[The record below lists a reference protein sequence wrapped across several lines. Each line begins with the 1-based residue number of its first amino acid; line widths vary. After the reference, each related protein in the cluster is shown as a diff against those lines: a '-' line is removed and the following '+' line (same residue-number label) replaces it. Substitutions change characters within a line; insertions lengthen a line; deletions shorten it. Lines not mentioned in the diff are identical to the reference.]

1 MAEPTITVR
10 TGHPD
15 FLDLAW
21 EQSVVDW
28 DSPRLLTLPKGIS
41 RHEVRFVAYD
51 QGLYAIKE
59 LPHKAARNDY
69 QVLRELER
77 LEAPSVTAVGLVE
90 DRWDDPGAERSAAL
104 ITRYVDFSFSYRE
117 LLEGAGFGERRR
129 QMLAAFAGLLVEL
142 HLAGCFWGDCSLSNV
157 LFKYDAMAIEAL
169 MVDAETAEL
178 HPELSDGQRLYD
190 IDIMTINVAGGM
202 ADIAASRGVGIDDA
216 DTDLGE
222 EMASWYEWLWDETTS
237 ETVIGTDERY
247 RITERVRRLN
257 DLGFTVD
264 EVDLTTT
271 DGGTRLRVRPS
282 VGPRNHN
289 TRRLREITGI
299 EASEWQARHLLS
311 DIYHFAAG
319 QRIEKSGDM
328 ALAAIR
334 WRTERWEPAVRQIH
348 AQASDDNVLQKYCDF
363 LNFRYEASF
372 AAGTDLGQEAALRSW
387 FDTGCPGFRPEP
399 EASPTGTGQPHRG
412 WVPPSE
418 SDIETTYPTDGS
430 ARPSNSSR

>member
-1 MAEPTITVR
+1 M
-10 TGHPD
+10 
-15 FLDLAW
+15 DLPW

-28 DSPRLLTLPKGIS
+28 RSSRLVTLPKGIS
-41 RHEVRFVAYD
+41 RHEVRFVAYE
-51 QGLYAIKE
+51 QGLYAVKE
-59 LPHKAARNDY
+59 LPLKAARNDY

-77 LEAPSVTAVGLVE
+77 MEAPSVTAVGLVE

-117 LLEGAGFGERRR
+117 LLEGAGFGQRRR

-178 HPELSDGQRLYD
+178 HPELSDGQRLHD

-202 ADIAASRGVGIDDA
+202 ADIAASRGVSLDDA

-222 EMASWYEWLWDETTS
+222 EMASWYEWLWDETTR
-237 ETVIGTDERY
+237 ETVIGSDERF

-264 EVDLTTT
+264 EVDLTST

-289 TRRLREITGI
+289 SRRLREITGI

-311 DIYHFAAG
+311 DIYHFSAG
-319 QRIEKSGDM
+319 QRVDNSGDM

-334 WRTERWEPAVRQIH
+334 WRTERWDPAVRRIR
-348 AQASDDNVLQKYCDF
+348 AEAGDDNVLQGYCDF
-363 LNFRYEASF
+363 LNYRYEASSR
-372 AAGTDLGQEAALRSW
+372 AGADLGQRVAFDGWLAAGR
-387 FDTGCPGFRPEP
+387 PGFRPEP
-399 EASPTGTGQPHRG
+399 EVSPTDTG
-412 WVPPSE
+412 
-418 SDIETTYPTDGS
+418 I
-430 ARPSNSSR
+430 

>member
-1 MAEPTITVR
+1 M
-10 TGHPD
+10 
-15 FLDLAW
+15 DLAW

-28 DSPRLLTLPKGIS
+28 DSPRLVTLPKGIS

-51 QGLYAIKE
+51 EGLYAIKE
-59 LPHKAARNDY
+59 LPLKAARNDY
-69 QVLRELER
+69 QVLRALER
-77 LEAPSVTAVGLVE
+77 MEAPSVTAVGLVE

-202 ADIAASRGVGIDDA
+202 ADIAASRGVGLDDA
-216 DTDLGE
+216 DTELGE

-237 ETVIGTDERY
+237 ETVIGTGERF
-247 RITERVRRLN
+247 RITERIRHLN
-257 DLGFTVD
+257 ELGFTVD
-264 EVDLTTT
+264 EVDLTST
-271 DGGTRLRVRPS
+271 DGGTRLRMRPS

-319 QRIEKSGDM
+319 QRAVGRSGEKSGDLV
-328 ALAAIR
+328 LAAIR
-334 WRTERWEPAVRQIH
+334 WRAERWEPAISRI
-348 AQASDDNVLQKYCDF
+348 QAEAGDDNVLQGYCDF
-363 LNFRYEASF
+363 LNYRYEASF
-372 AAGTDLGQEAALRSW
+372 AAGADLGQEAA
-387 FDTGCPGFRPEP
+387 FDGWLAAGRPGFRPEP
-399 EASPTGTGQPHRG
+399 EASPTQ
-412 WVPPSE
+412 
-418 SDIETTYPTDGS
+418 
-430 ARPSNSSR
+430 

>member
-1 MAEPTITVR
+1 MTEPRITVR
-10 TGHPD
+10 PGHPD

-28 DSPRLLTLPKGIS
+28 DSPRLITLPKGIS

-59 LPHKAARNDY
+59 LPHEAARNDY
-69 QVLRELER
+69 QVLRALER

-90 DRWDDPGAERSAAL
+90 DRFHDPGAERSAAL

-178 HPELSDGQRLYD
+178 HAELSDGQRLHD
-190 IDIMTINVAGGM
+190 IEIMTINVAGGM
-202 ADIAASRGVGIDDA
+202 ADIAASRGVGLDDA
-216 DTDLGE
+216 DTGLGQ
-222 EMASWYEWLWDETTS
+222 EMAGWYEWLWDETTS

-264 EVDLTTT
+264 EVDLVST
-271 DGGTRLRVRPS
+271 DGGAKFRMRPS

-311 DIYHFAAG
+311 DIYHFSAGQRAAG
-319 QRIEKSGDM
+319 QHIEKSGDM

-334 WRTERWEPAVRQIH
+334 WRTERWEPAVRRIRTQTG
-348 AQASDDNVLQKYCDF
+348 DDNVLQGYCDF
-363 LNFRYEASF
+363 LNYRYEASSR
-372 AAGTDLGQEAALRSW
+372 AGADLGQEVAFDGWFAAGR
-387 FDTGCPGFRPEP
+387 PGFRPEP
-399 EASPTGTGQPHRG
+399 EASPTT
-412 WVPPSE
+412 
-418 SDIETTYPTDGS
+418 SDT
-430 ARPSNSSR
+430 

>member
-1 MAEPTITVR
+1 MTEPRITVR
-10 TGHPD
+10 PGHPD

-21 EQSVVDW
+21 DQSVVDW
-28 DSPRLLTLPKGIS
+28 DSPRLVTLPKGIS

-51 QGLYAIKE
+51 GGLYAIKE
-59 LPHKAARNDY
+59 LPHQAACNDY
-69 QVLRELER
+69 HVLRALER

-90 DRWDDPGAERSAAL
+90 DRFHDPGAERAAAL

-178 HPELSDGQRLYD
+178 HPELSDGQRLHD
-190 IDIMTINVAGGM
+190 IEIMTVNVAGGM
-202 ADIAASRGVGIDDA
+202 ADIAASRGVGLDDA

-222 EMASWYEWLWDETTS
+222 EMASWYEWLWDETTR

-264 EVDLTTT
+264 EVDLTST
-271 DGGTRLRVRPS
+271 DGGAKFRMRPS

-319 QRIEKSGDM
+319 RRVDRSGDM

-334 WRTERWEPAVRQIH
+334 WRTERWEPAVRRIR
-348 AQASDDNVLQKYCDF
+348 AQAGDDNVLQGYCDF
-363 LNFRYEASF
+363 LNYRYEASSN
-372 AAGTDLGQEAALRSW
+372 AGADLGQEVAFDGW
-387 FDTGCPGFRPEP
+387 FEAGRPGFRPEP
-399 EASPTGTGQPHRG
+399 EASPTT
-412 WVPPSE
+412 
-418 SDIETTYPTDGS
+418 SDI
-430 ARPSNSSR
+430 

>member
-1 MAEPTITVR
+1 MTEPRITVR
-10 TGHPD
+10 PGHPD

-28 DSPRLLTLPKGIS
+28 RSSRLVTLPKGIS

-51 QGLYAIKE
+51 QGLYAVKE
-59 LPHKAARNDY
+59 LPLKAARNDY

-77 LEAPSVTAVGLVE
+77 MEAPSVTAVGLVE
-90 DRWDDPGAERSAAL
+90 DRSDDPGAERSAAL

-117 LLEGAGFGERRR
+117 LLEGAGFGQRRR

-178 HPELSDGQRLYD
+178 HPELSDGQRLHD

-202 ADIAASRGVGIDDA
+202 ADIAASRGVSLDDA

-222 EMASWYEWLWDETTS
+222 EMASWYEWLWDETTR
-237 ETVIGTDERY
+237 ETVIGSDERY

-264 EVDLTTT
+264 EVDLTST

-289 TRRLREITGI
+289 SRRLREITGI

-311 DIYHFAAG
+311 DIYHFSAG
-319 QRIEKSGDM
+319 QRVDNSGDM

-334 WRTERWEPAVRQIH
+334 WRTERWEPAVRRIR
-348 AQASDDNVLQKYCDF
+348 AEAGDDNVLQGYCDF
-363 LNFRYEASF
+363 LNYRYEASSR
-372 AAGTDLGQEAALRSW
+372 AGADLGQRVAFDGWLAAGR
-387 FDTGCPGFRPEP
+387 PGFRPEP
-399 EASPTGTGQPHRG
+399 EVSPTDTG
-412 WVPPSE
+412 
-418 SDIETTYPTDGS
+418 I
-430 ARPSNSSR
+430 

>member
-1 MAEPTITVR
+1 MDQPEPTITVR
-10 TGHPD
+10 PGHPD

-28 DSPRLLTLPKGIS
+28 DSPRLVTLPKGIS

-51 QGLYAIKE
+51 EGLYAIKE

-69 QVLRELER
+69 RVLRALEW
-77 LEAPSVTAVGLVE
+77 LEGPSVSAVGLVE

-117 LLEGAGFGERRR
+117 LLEGTGFGERRR

-178 HPELSDGQRLYD
+178 HPELSDGQRLHD

-222 EMASWYEWLWDETTS
+222 EMARWYAWLWDETTS
-237 ETVIGTDERY
+237 ETVIGTVERY
-247 RITERVRRLN
+247 RITQRIRHLN
-257 DLGFTVD
+257 ELGFTVD
-264 EVDLTTT
+264 EVDLTST
-271 DGGTRLRVRPS
+271 DGGTRLRMRPS

-311 DIYHFAAG
+311 DIYHFSAD
-319 QRIEKSGDM
+319 RSNEKSGDLV
-328 ALAAIR
+328 LAAIR
-334 WRTERWEPAVRQIH
+334 WRAERWEPAIRRIQ
-348 AQASDDNVLQKYCDF
+348 AQAGDDNVLQGYCDF
-363 LNFRYEASF
+363 LNYRYEASSS
-372 AAGTDLGQEAALRSW
+372 AGADLGQEAA
-387 FDTGCPGFRPEP
+387 FDGWLAAGRPGFRPEP
-399 EASPTGTGQPHRG
+399 EASPTRT
-412 WVPPSE
+412 
-418 SDIETTYPTDGS
+418 DI
-430 ARPSNSSR
+430 

>member
-1 MAEPTITVR
+1 LTEPRITVR
-10 TGHPD
+10 PGHPD

-28 DSPRLLTLPKGIS
+28 RSSRLVTLPKGIS

-51 QGLYAIKE
+51 QGLYAVKE
-59 LPHKAARNDY
+59 LPLKAARNDY

-77 LEAPSVTAVGLVE
+77 MEAPSVTAVGLVE
-90 DRWDDPGAERSAAL
+90 DRSDDPGAERSAAL

-117 LLEGAGFGERRR
+117 LLEGAGFGQRRR

-178 HPELSDGQRLYD
+178 HPELSDGQRLHD

-202 ADIAASRGVGIDDA
+202 ADIAASRGVSLDDA

-222 EMASWYEWLWDETTS
+222 EMASWYEWLWDETTR
-237 ETVIGTDERY
+237 ETVIGSDERY

-264 EVDLTTT
+264 EVDLTST

-289 TRRLREITGI
+289 SRRLREITGI

-311 DIYHFAAG
+311 DIYHFSAG
-319 QRIEKSGDM
+319 QRVDNSGDM

-334 WRTERWEPAVRQIH
+334 WRTERWEPAVRRIR
-348 AQASDDNVLQKYCDF
+348 AEAGDDNVLQGYCDF
-363 LNFRYEASF
+363 LNYRYEASSR
-372 AAGTDLGQEAALRSW
+372 AGADLGQRVAFDGWLAAGR
-387 FDTGCPGFRPEP
+387 PGFRPEP
-399 EASPTGTGQPHRG
+399 EVSPTDTG
-412 WVPPSE
+412 
-418 SDIETTYPTDGS
+418 I
-430 ARPSNSSR
+430 

>member
-1 MAEPTITVR
+1 MTEPRITVR
-10 TGHPD
+10 PGHPD

-28 DSPRLLTLPKGIS
+28 DSPRLVTLPKGIS

-178 HPELSDGQRLYD
+178 HPELSDGQRLHD

-202 ADIAASRGVGIDDA
+202 ADIAASRGIGIDDA

-222 EMASWYEWLWDETTS
+222 EMASWYEWLWNETTS
-237 ETVIGTDERY
+237 ETVIGSDERF
-247 RITERVRRLN
+247 RITERVRHLN

-264 EVDLTTT
+264 EVDLTST
-271 DGGTRLRVRPS
+271 DGGTRLRMRPS

-311 DIYHFAAG
+311 DIYHFSAG

-334 WRTERWEPAVRQIH
+334 WRTERWEPAARQIW
-348 AQASDDNVLQKYCDF
+348 AQAGDDNVLQGYCDF
-363 LNFRYEASF
+363 LNYRYEASSR
-372 AAGTDLGQEAALRSW
+372 AGADLGQEVA
-387 FDTGCPGFRPEP
+387 FDGWLATGRPGFRPEP
-399 EASPTGTGQPHRG
+399 EVSP
-412 WVPPSE
+412 
-418 SDIETTYPTDGS
+418 SDT
-430 ARPSNSSR
+430 

>member
-1 MAEPTITVR
+1 M
-10 TGHPD
+10 
-15 FLDLAW
+15 DLAW

-28 DSPRLLTLPKGIS
+28 DSPRLVTLPKGIS
-41 RHEVRFVAYD
+41 RHEVGFVAYD
-51 QGLYAIKE
+51 EGLYAIKE
-59 LPHKAARNDY
+59 LPLKAARNDY
-69 QVLRELER
+69 QVLRALER
-77 LEAPSVTAVGLVE
+77 MEAPSVTAVGLVE

-202 ADIAASRGVGIDDA
+202 ADIAASRGVGLDDA
-216 DTDLGE
+216 DTELGE

-237 ETVIGTDERY
+237 ETVIGTGERF
-247 RITERVRRLN
+247 RITERIRHLN
-257 DLGFTVD
+257 ELGFTVD
-264 EVDLTTT
+264 EVDLTST
-271 DGGTRLRVRPS
+271 DGGTRLRMRPS

-319 QRIEKSGDM
+319 QRAVGRSGEKSGDLV
-328 ALAAIR
+328 LAAIR
-334 WRTERWEPAVRQIH
+334 WRAERWEPAISRI
-348 AQASDDNVLQKYCDF
+348 QAEAGDDNVLQGYCDF
-363 LNFRYEASF
+363 LNYRYEASF
-372 AAGTDLGQEAALRSW
+372 AAGADLGQEAA
-387 FDTGCPGFRPEP
+387 FDGWLAAGRPGFRPEP
-399 EASPTGTGQPHRG
+399 EASPTQ
-412 WVPPSE
+412 
-418 SDIETTYPTDGS
+418 
-430 ARPSNSSR
+430 

>member
-1 MAEPTITVR
+1 MDQPEPTITVR
-10 TGHPD
+10 PGHPD

-28 DSPRLLTLPKGIS
+28 DSPRLVTLPKGIS

-59 LPHKAARNDY
+59 LPHRAARNDY
-69 QVLRELER
+69 RVLRALEW
-77 LEAPSVTAVGLVE
+77 LEGPSVSAVGLVE

-117 LLEGAGFGERRR
+117 LLEGTGFGERRR

-178 HPELSDGQRLYD
+178 HPELSDGQRLHD

-222 EMASWYEWLWDETTS
+222 EMARWYAWLWDETTS
-237 ETVIGTDERY
+237 ETVIGTVERY
-247 RITERVRRLN
+247 RITQRIRHLN
-257 DLGFTVD
+257 ELGFTVD
-264 EVDLTTT
+264 EVDLTST
-271 DGGTRLRVRPS
+271 DGGTRLRMRPS

-311 DIYHFAAG
+311 DIYHFSAD
-319 QRIEKSGDM
+319 RSNEKSGDLV
-328 ALAAIR
+328 LAAIR
-334 WRTERWEPAVRQIH
+334 WRAERWEPAIRRIQ
-348 AQASDDNVLQKYCDF
+348 AQAGDDNVLQGYCDF
-363 LNFRYEASF
+363 LNYRYEASSS
-372 AAGTDLGQEAALRSW
+372 AGADLGQEAA
-387 FDTGCPGFRPEP
+387 FDGWLAAGRPGFRPEP
-399 EASPTGTGQPHRG
+399 EASPT
-412 WVPPSE
+412 S
-418 SDIETTYPTDGS
+418 TDT
-430 ARPSNSSR
+430 

>member
-1 MAEPTITVR
+1 M
-10 TGHPD
+10 
-15 FLDLAW
+15 
-21 EQSVVDW
+21 
-28 DSPRLLTLPKGIS
+28 TLPKGIS

-51 QGLYAIKE
+51 EGLYAIKE

-69 QVLRELER
+69 QVLRALER
-77 LEAPSVTAVGLVE
+77 LEAPAVTAVGLVE
-90 DRWDDPGAERSAAL
+90 HRWGDPGAERSAAL

-178 HPELSDGQRLYD
+178 HPELSDGQRLHD

-202 ADIAASRGVGIDDA
+202 ADIAASRGVDIDDA

-237 ETVIGTDERY
+237 ETVIGTGERY
-247 RITERVRRLN
+247 RITERVRHLN

-264 EVDLTTT
+264 EVDLTST
-271 DGGTRLRVRPS
+271 DGGTRLRMRPS

-289 TRRLREITGI
+289 TRRLREFTGI

-311 DIYHFAAG
+311 DIYHFSAGQRAAG
-319 QRIEKSGDM
+319 QRVEKSGDM

-334 WRTERWEPAVRQIH
+334 WRTERWEPAIRRIQD
-348 AQASDDNVLQKYCDF
+348 QAGDDNVLQGYCDF
-363 LNFRYEASF
+363 LNYRYEASSS
-372 AAGTDLGQEAALRSW
+372 ASADLGQEAA
-387 FDTGCPGFRPEP
+387 FDGWLAAGRPGFRPEP
-399 EASPTGTGQPHRG
+399 EASPAENHG
-412 WVPPSE
+412 
-418 SDIETTYPTDGS
+418 
-430 ARPSNSSR
+430 

>member
-1 MAEPTITVR
+1 MTEPKITVR
-10 TGHPD
+10 PGHPD

-28 DSPRLLTLPKGIS
+28 GSPRLVTLPKGIS

-51 QGLYAIKE
+51 EGLYAIKE
-59 LPHKAARNDY
+59 LPLEAARNDY
-69 QVLRELER
+69 RVLRALER
-77 LEAPSVTAVGLVE
+77 LEAPAVTAVGLVE
-90 DRWDDPGAERSAAL
+90 DRWDDPGTERSAAL

-202 ADIAASRGVGIDDA
+202 ADIAASRGVGLDDA
-216 DTDLGE
+216 DTGLGE

-237 ETVIGTDERY
+237 ETLIGADERY
-247 RITERVRRLN
+247 RITERIRHLN
-257 DLGFTVD
+257 ELGFTVD
-264 EVDLTTT
+264 EVDLAST
-271 DGGTRLRVRPS
+271 DGGTRLRMRPS

-319 QRIEKSGDM
+319 QRAAGQRAAGQRAGGRSGEKSGDLV
-328 ALAAIR
+328 LAAIR
-334 WRTERWEPAVRQIH
+334 WRAERWEPAIRRI
-348 AQASDDNVLQKYCDF
+348 QAEAGDDNVLQGYCDF
-363 LNFRYEASF
+363 LNYRYEASS
-372 AAGTDLGQEAALRSW
+372 AAGADLDQQAA
-387 FDTGCPGFRPEP
+387 FDGWLAAGRPGFRPEP
-399 EASPTGTGQPHRG
+399 EASPT
-412 WVPPSE
+412 E
-418 SDIETTYPTDGS
+418 
-430 ARPSNSSR
+430 

>member
-1 MAEPTITVR
+1 MGLTEPTITVR
-10 TGHPD
+10 PGHPD

-28 DSPRLLTLPKGIS
+28 DSPRLVTLPKGVS

-51 QGLYAIKE
+51 EGLYAIKE
-59 LPHKAARNDY
+59 LPYKAARNDY
-69 QVLRELER
+69 HVLRALER

-90 DRWDDPGAERSAAL
+90 DRWGDPGAERSAAL

-157 LFKYDAMAIEAL
+157 LFRYDAMAIEAL

-178 HPELSDGQRLYD
+178 RPELSDGQRRHD
-190 IDIMTINVAGGM
+190 IDIMTFNVAGGM
-202 ADIAASRGVGIDDA
+202 ADIAASRGVDIDEA

-222 EMASWYEWLWDETTS
+222 EMARWYEWLWDETTS

-247 RITERVRRLN
+247 RITERVRHLN

-264 EVDLTTT
+264 EVDLTST
-271 DGGTRLRVRPS
+271 DGGTRFRMRPS
-282 VGPRNHN
+282 VGPRNHY
-289 TRRLREITGI
+289 TRRLREVTGI

-311 DIYHFAAG
+311 DIYHYAAG
-319 QRIEKSGDM
+319 QGAAGQGAAGQGAAGQGAAGQGSEKSGDLV
-328 ALAAIR
+328 LAAIR
-334 WRTERWEPAVRQIH
+334 WRTERWQPTIRQIQ
-348 AQASDDNVLQKYCDF
+348 AQAGDDNVLQGYCDF
-363 LNFRYEASF
+363 LNYRYEASNR
-372 AAGTDLGQEAALRSW
+372 AGADLGQEAALLGW
-387 FDTGCPGFRPEP
+387 FEAGRPGFRPEP
-399 EASPTGTGQPHRG
+399 EASPT
-412 WVPPSE
+412 
-418 SDIETTYPTDGS
+418 TT
-430 ARPSNSSR
+430 AI

>member
-1 MAEPTITVR
+1 MTEPTITVR
-10 TGHPD
+10 PGHPD

-28 DSPRLLTLPKGIS
+28 DSPRLVTLPKGIS

-51 QGLYAIKE
+51 EGLYAIKE
-59 LPHKAARNDY
+59 LPHRAARNDY
-69 QVLRELER
+69 QVLRALER
-77 LEAPSVTAVGLVE
+77 LEGPSVSAVGLVE

-117 LLEGAGFGERRR
+117 LLEGTGFGERRR

-178 HPELSDGQRLYD
+178 HPELSDGQRLHD

-222 EMASWYEWLWDETTS
+222 EIARWYEWLWDETTS

-247 RITERVRRLN
+247 RITERIRHLN
-257 DLGFTVD
+257 ELGFTVD
-264 EVDLTTT
+264 EVDLTST
-271 DGGTRLRVRPS
+271 DGGTRLRMRPS

-311 DIYHFAAG
+311 DIYHFSAG
-319 QRIEKSGDM
+319 RSSEKSGDLV
-328 ALAAIR
+328 LAAIR
-334 WRTERWEPAVRQIH
+334 WRAERWEPAIRRIR
-348 AQASDDNVLQKYCDF
+348 AQAGDDNVLQGYCDF
-363 LNFRYEASF
+363 LNYRYEASSS
-372 AAGTDLGQEAALRSW
+372 AGADLGQEAA
-387 FDTGCPGFRPEP
+387 FDGWLAAGRPGFRPEP
-399 EASPTGTGQPHRG
+399 EASPTR
-412 WVPPSE
+412 
-418 SDIETTYPTDGS
+418 TDV
-430 ARPSNSSR
+430 

>member
-1 MAEPTITVR
+1 M
-10 TGHPD
+10 
-15 FLDLAW
+15 
-21 EQSVVDW
+21 
-28 DSPRLLTLPKGIS
+28 TLPKGIS
-41 RHEVRFVAYD
+41 RHEVRFVAYG

-178 HPELSDGQRLYD
+178 HPELSDGQRLHD

-202 ADIAASRGVGIDDA
+202 ADIAASRGIGIDDA

-237 ETVIGTDERY
+237 ETVIGSDERF
-247 RITERVRRLN
+247 RITERVRHLN

-264 EVDLTTT
+264 EVDLTST

-282 VGPRNHN
+282 VGPRNHY

-311 DIYHFAAG
+311 DIYHFSAG

-399 EASPTGTGQPHRG
+399 EASPTGTRQQGRISK
-412 WVPPSE
+412 PS
-418 SDIETTYPTDGS
+418 SQ
-430 ARPSNSSR
+430 ARPVATGRPRARSRQSVSEMVSEQRG

>member
-1 MAEPTITVR
+1 M
-10 TGHPD
+10 
-15 FLDLAW
+15 
-21 EQSVVDW
+21 
-28 DSPRLLTLPKGIS
+28 TLPKGIS

-51 QGLYAIKE
+51 EGLYAIKE
-59 LPHKAARNDY
+59 LPHRAARNDY
-69 QVLRELER
+69 QVLRALER
-77 LEAPSVTAVGLVE
+77 LEGPSVSAVGLVE

-117 LLEGAGFGERRR
+117 LLEGTGFGERRR

-178 HPELSDGQRLYD
+178 HPELSDGQRLHD

-222 EMASWYEWLWDETTS
+222 EIARWYEWLWDETTS

-247 RITERVRRLN
+247 RITERIRHLN
-257 DLGFTVD
+257 ELGFTVD
-264 EVDLTTT
+264 EVDLTST
-271 DGGTRLRVRPS
+271 DGGTRLRMRPS

-299 EASEWQARHLLS
+299 EASEWQAWHLLS
-311 DIYHFAAG
+311 DIYHFSAG
-319 QRIEKSGDM
+319 RSSEKSADLV
-328 ALAAIR
+328 LAAIR
-334 WRTERWEPAVRQIH
+334 WRAERWEPAIRRIQ
-348 AQASDDNVLQKYCDF
+348 AQAGDDNVLQGYCDF
-363 LNFRYEASF
+363 LNYRYEASSS
-372 AAGTDLGQEAALRSW
+372 AGADLGQEAA
-387 FDTGCPGFRPEP
+387 FDGWLAAGRPGFRPEP
-399 EASPTGTGQPHRG
+399 EASPTR
-412 WVPPSE
+412 
-418 SDIETTYPTDGS
+418 TDT
-430 ARPSNSSR
+430 

>member
-1 MAEPTITVR
+1 MTEPKITVR
-10 TGHPD
+10 PGHPD

-28 DSPRLLTLPKGIS
+28 DSPRLVTLPKGIS

-51 QGLYAIKE
+51 EGLYAIKE

-69 QVLRELER
+69 QVLRALER

-90 DRWDDPGAERSAAL
+90 HRWDDPGAERSAAL

-178 HPELSDGQRLYD
+178 YPELSDGQRLHD
-190 IDIMTINVAGGM
+190 IDIMTMNVAGGM
-202 ADIAASRGVGIDDA
+202 ADIAASRGVDIEQA
-216 DTDLGE
+216 DISLGR
-222 EMASWYEWLWDETTS
+222 EMARWYEWLWDETTS
-237 ETVIGTDERY
+237 ETTIGAGERF
-247 RITERVRRLN
+247 RITERIRRLN
-257 DLGFTVD
+257 ELGFTVD
-264 EVDLTTT
+264 EVDLTST
-271 DGGTRLRVRPS
+271 DGGTRLRMRPS

-289 TRRLREITGI
+289 TRRLRETTGI

-319 QRIEKSGDM
+319 QRAVGQRAVGQGAVGQGAVGQRVAGQRAVGRSSEKSGDL

-334 WRTERWEPAVRQIH
+334 WRAERWEPAIRRIRSE
-348 AQASDDNVLQKYCDF
+348 AGEDNVLQGYCDF
-363 LNFRYEASF
+363 LNFRYEASS
-372 AAGTDLGQEAALRSW
+372 AAGADLGQEAA
-387 FDTGCPGFRPEP
+387 FDGWLAAGRPGFRPEP
-399 EASPTGTGQPHRG
+399 EASPT
-412 WVPPSE
+412 E
-418 SDIETTYPTDGS
+418 
-430 ARPSNSSR
+430 

>member
-1 MAEPTITVR
+1 M
-10 TGHPD
+10 
-15 FLDLAW
+15 DLAW

-28 DSPRLLTLPKGIS
+28 DTPRLVTLPKGIS

-90 DRWDDPGAERSAAL
+90 YRWDDPGAERSAAL

-157 LFKYDAMAIEAL
+157 LFTYDAMAIEAL

-178 HPELSDGQRLYD
+178 HPELSDGQRLHD

-202 ADIAASRGVGIDDA
+202 ADIAASRGIGIDDA

-237 ETVIGTDERY
+237 ETVIGSDERF
-247 RITERVRRLN
+247 RITERVRHLN

-264 EVDLTTT
+264 EVDLTST
-271 DGGTRLRVRPS
+271 DGGTRLRMRPS

-311 DIYHFAAG
+311 DIYHFSAG
-319 QRIEKSGDM
+319 QRIESGDM

-334 WRTERWEPAVRQIH
+334 WRTERWEPAVRRIH
-348 AQASDDNVLQKYCDF
+348 AQSSDDNVLQKYCDF
-363 LNFRYEASF
+363 LHYRYEASF

-399 EASPTGTGQPHRG
+399 EASPVENHG
-412 WVPPSE
+412 WLLATSQRWAPP
-418 SDIETTYPTDGS
+418 
-430 ARPSNSSR
+430 A